1 MWKAIKRFLSGLL
14 TSRDEPHGDPYSYK
28 PVPVRRDPPDR
39 NSAIAVMEPDE
50 DD

>member
-1 MWKAIKRFLSGLL
+1 MWKTVKRFLSWLL
-14 TSRDEPHGDPYSYK
+14 PSKDEPPDDPYSYR
-28 PVPVRRDPPDR
+28 PAPVRRDPPDR